1 MNKSNKKNL
10 PVGVFD
16 SGIGGLSILKEIQQL
31 LPQESL
37 IYLADNLYAP
47 YGLLSEQ
54 KVRDRS
60 CAIMDFLISKQIK
73 TAVIACNTATA
84 VAVDF
89 LREKYNVP
97 IVAIEP
103 AIKPAVAISKT
114 RKIGVLA
121 TRGTLQSKR
130 FQKLIEQ
137 TRQDCQIYQ
146 QEGIGLV
153 EKIERP
159 DSNPLSIDEI
169 LSPLIEPLLQ
179 QGIDTLIL
187 GCTHYSLIRDNI
199 QNLVGESVQ
208 LVEPGEAVARQ
219 LRQVLQQNGLLTCKG
234 SIPDYAFYTSGKKII
249 LKNMV
254 ASYLD
259 LPEDRV
265 NFY

>member
-10 PVGVFD
+10 PIGIFD
-16 SGIGGLSILKEIQQL
+16 SGIGGLSIMKEIQQI
-31 LPQESL
+31 LPQESF

-54 KVRDRS
+54 KVIDRS
-60 CAIMDFLISKQIK
+60 CAIMDFLTSK
-73 TAVIACNTATA
+73 AVKMVVVACNTATA
-84 VAVDF
+84 IAVDF
-89 LREKYNVP
+89 LREKYDVP

-103 AIKPAVAISKT
+103 AIKPAVAISKK

-121 TRGTLQSKR
+121 TKGTLQSRR
-130 FQKLIEQ
+130 FQNLIAQ
-137 TRQDCQIYQ
+137 TQQDCKVYQ

-159 DSNPLSIDEI
+159 DSNPLSINEI

-179 QGIDTLIL
+179 KGIDTLIL
-187 GCTHYSLIRDNI
+187 GCTHYSLIRQNI
-199 QNLVGESVQ
+199 QQLTGEAVY

-219 LRQVLQQNGLLTCKG
+219 LKHVLQQNGLLASKG
-234 SIPDYAFYTSGKKII
+234 STPEYRFYTSGKKVI

-254 ASYLD
+254 ESYLD
-259 LPEDRV
+259 LPEDSV
-265 NFY
+265 HFS